1 MPTLLQQAM
10 TLLVGDQPKR
20 SSSPKKTTTRPL
32 KKLTDRQL
40 IKLESEIGRTLF
52 GEIPAG
58 RTREFFCLD
67 NDTWIWHEEWK
78 DDSGQQKSQTVRY
91 EVHPNG
97 ILKVEDGGKN
107 YNFLK
112 GQELMNLALATRM
125 YHERVMREL
134 YKRDPK
140 TGALLTT
147 EPSAIPQVAHE

>member
-20 SSSPKKTTTRPL
+20 TSSPKKTTTRPL

-58 RTREFFCLD
+58 HTREFFRLD
-67 NDTWIWHEEWK
+67 SDTWIWHEEWK
-78 DDSGQQKSQTVRY
+78 TDSGKEKSQTVRY

-125 YHERVMREL
+125 YRERVMREL

-140 TGALLTT
+140 TGALLRSESST
-147 EPSAIPQVAHE
+147 IPQVHE

>member
-20 SSSPKKTTTRPL
+20 LSSPQKTTTRPL

-52 GEIPAG
+52 GEIPTG

-78 DDSGQQKSQTVRY
+78 DSNGKEKSQTVRY
-91 EVHPNG
+91 EIHPNG

-125 YHERVMREL
+125 YRERVMREL

-147 EPSAIPQVAHE
+147 EPSTIPQVAHE

>member
-1 MPTLLQQAM
+1 MPTIIQQAM
-10 TLLVGDQPKR
+10 SLLVGDQP
-20 SSSPKKTTTRPL
+20 SSSAPKTVRPL

-40 IKLESEIGRTLF
+40 IKLESEIGKTLF
-52 GEIPAG
+52 GEIPKG
-58 RTREFFCLD
+58 HTRDFFCLD
-67 NDTWIWHEEWK
+67 NDTWVWHEQWRDEDGRDK
-78 DDSGQQKSQTVRY
+78 NQTIRY

-112 GQELMNLALATRM
+112 GQELMNLAVATRM

-140 TGALLTT
+140 TGALLTA
-147 EPSAIPQVAHE
+147 EPSLVAHHG